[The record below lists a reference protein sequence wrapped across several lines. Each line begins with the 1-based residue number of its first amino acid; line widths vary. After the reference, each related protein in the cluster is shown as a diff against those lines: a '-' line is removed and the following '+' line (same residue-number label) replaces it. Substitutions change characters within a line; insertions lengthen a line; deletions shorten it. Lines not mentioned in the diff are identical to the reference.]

1 LVGHGI
7 VRVERN
13 GLGEVRDGAVE
24 FALLLVGEAPAVV
37 GDGIIRVERDGL
49 AGVGDGTVIVF
60 GLVLVAVGL
69 LGPCLCAAT

>member
-1 LVGHGI
+1 LVR
-7 VRVERN
+7 RVDLKRLAEIS
-13 GLGEVRDGAVE
+13 DGAVDL
-24 FALLLVGEAPAVV
+24 ALTVVGVAPVVV
-37 GDGIIRVERDGL
+37 GDGIVRVERDGL

>member
-1 LVGHGI
+1 MLVR
-7 VRVERN
+7 RVDLKRLAEIS
-13 GLGEVRDGAVE
+13 DGTVDL
-24 FALLLVGEAPAVV
+24 ALLFVGVAPVVV
-37 GDGIIRVERDGL
+37 GDGIVRVERDGL